1 MGSVKF
7 HAIHIFRG
15 VSSFIA
21 FTVLLAISTAVAIY
35 IYTYST
41 SLYPIYR
48 PRQSYIYGYTVCYN
62 ISSLEIV
69 FQHNVTLC
77 RSNYSNFND
86 VKYLCVFRTS
96 LKTNLTVVYKD
107 YVDYMFIDRSCIALL
122 RDLPLKVF
130 RSDGDVLMVFE
141 VRVYDPWSK

>member
-1 MGSVKF
+1 MGSMKF

-77 RSNYSNFND
+77 RSNHSNFND
-86 VKYLCVFRTS
+86 VKYLCVFRTG
-96 LKTNLTVVYKD
+96 LRTNLTVVYKD

-130 RSDGDVLMVFE
+130 KSDGDVLMVFE